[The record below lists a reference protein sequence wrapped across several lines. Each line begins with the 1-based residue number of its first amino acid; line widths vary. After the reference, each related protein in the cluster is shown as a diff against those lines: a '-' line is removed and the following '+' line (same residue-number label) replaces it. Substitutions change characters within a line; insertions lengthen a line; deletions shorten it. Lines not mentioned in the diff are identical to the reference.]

1 MLKDNAAMAT
11 VPVKDMEA
19 AKTFYGDTLGLE
31 MQEADEENGV
41 ATYSSGGT
49 SIIVYRT
56 EHAGTNRA
64 TAVTWGVGEEFD
76 RIVDQLHD
84 AGVPFERYESLG
96 MKLEGDVHVM
106 NGFRAAWFTDPDGN
120 ILHLNNM

>member
-11 VPVKDMEA
+11 VAVKDFA
-19 AKTFYGDTLGLE
+19 GAKAFYGDTLGLE
-31 MQEADEENGV
+31 MTELDDENGV
-41 ATYSSGGT
+41 ATYASGAT
-49 SIIVYRT
+49 SIVVYRS
-56 EHAGTNRA
+56 ELAGTNRA
-64 TAVTWGVGEEFD
+64 TSVTWGVGDEFD
-76 RIVDQLHD
+76 QIVDALHD

-96 MKLEGDVHVM
+96 MELEGDVHVM